1 MDDKIKAIEHKL
13 LDFSKR
19 TRDEHPAKALSLD
32 DRETYAQFLE
42 EKGHVKGAAS
52 MRSYVVPAPTTIKKG
67 RKRK

>member
-1 MDDKIKAIEHKL
+1 MDDKIKAIEHKF

-19 TRDEHPAKALSLD
+19 TRDEHPAKALSPD
-32 DRETYAQFLE
+32 ERETYAQFLE

-52 MRSYVVPAPTTIKKG
+52 MRNYVEPAPIIKKG